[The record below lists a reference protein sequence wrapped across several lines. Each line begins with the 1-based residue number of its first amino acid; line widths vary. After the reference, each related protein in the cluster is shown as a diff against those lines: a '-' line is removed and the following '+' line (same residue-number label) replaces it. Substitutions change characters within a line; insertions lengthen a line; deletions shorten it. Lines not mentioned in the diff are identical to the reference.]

1 MYDDVPTGVMLAQI
15 DTEDAF
21 LDLVREVQ
29 RRIELEF
36 IIWGITI

>member
-1 MYDDVPTGVMLAQI
+1 MGEDKPAGVLLAEI
-15 DTEDAF
+15 ETEDAF

-36 IIWGITI
+36 IIWGIPV